1 MRRTLKLTLAYD
13 GTAFH
18 GWQRQPALRTV
29 QGEVEQT
36 AMRVLRSPISLLG
49 ASRTDAGVHALG
61 QVAHIRTDSPIPVD
75 RLHRAVGE
83 RLPDDIGL
91 VDLIEAPPGF
101 HAIRHAS
108 GKLYRYTIYNDDGR
122 PVLAELL
129 GRAWHVRFP
138 LDIERMRA
146 AAALL
151 VGRRDFRSFAGLGA
165 PREDCVRTIRRV
177 CVSRMGPAIRIDV
190 EGDGFLYN
198 MVRII
203 AGTLVD
209 IGRGHWSPDR
219 IPEILAALDRR
230 AAGQTAPPQG
240 LTLRWVSY
248 PPFDSPIYHVA
259 ADAAGTDEP
268 DAPRGDTAIDT
279 HAEVADE

>member
-1 MRRTLKLTLAYD
+1 MRRILKLTLAYD
-13 GTAFH
+13 GSAFH

-29 QGEVEQT
+29 QGDVEQT
-36 AMRVLRSPISLLG
+36 AMRVVRSPLSLLG

-75 RLHRAVGE
+75 RLFRAIGE
-83 RLPDDIGL
+83 RLPQDIGL
-91 VDLIEAPPGF
+91 VDLVEAPLGF
-101 HAIRHAS
+101 HAIRHAT
-108 GKLYRYTIYNDDGR
+108 GKLYRYVIYNDDGR
-122 PVLAELL
+122 PVLSEML

-138 LDIERMRA
+138 LDVERMRA

-151 VGRRDFRSFAGLGA
+151 VGRRDFKSLAGLGA

-177 CVSRMGPAIRIDV
+177 CISRSGPAIRIDV

-203 AGTLVD
+203 AGTLVE
-209 IGRGHWSPDR
+209 IGRGHWPVER
-219 IPEILAALDRR
+219 IPEILASLDRR
-230 AAGQTAPPQG
+230 MAGPTAPPQG

-248 PPFDSPIYHVA
+248 PPLDSPVYEIA
-259 ADAAGTDEP
+259 ATDAETCDHDRESIDIDCDE
-268 DAPRGDTAIDT
+268 A
-279 HAEVADE
+279 HDE